1 VIQNTGPLSWVR
13 TAVQGLGAIAAVV
26 LIVTSGLIPT
36 ALPGFFLRALL
47 AWPVPT
53 VIVFVVVVYVAV
65 RIQRWLNRW

>member
-26 LIVTSGLIPT
+26 LIVTYGLIPS
-36 ALPGFFLRALL
+36 ALL